1 MSYKWVPI
9 LGEFSTEKDTL
20 IFKGG
25 SQPMEDGRLL
35 YNVGNFIC
43 NQAFGNGI
51 ISGEIEF
58 TTSIE
63 NEACGFILYFT

>member
-1 MSYKWVPI
+1 MRYKWIPV

-25 SQPMEDGRLL
+25 SQPAEDGRLL

-43 NQAFGNGI
+43 KLRKILKEDLHAEGQPHQ
-51 ISGEIEF
+51 SGHYVK
-58 TTSIE
+58 
-63 NEACGFILYFT
+63 A